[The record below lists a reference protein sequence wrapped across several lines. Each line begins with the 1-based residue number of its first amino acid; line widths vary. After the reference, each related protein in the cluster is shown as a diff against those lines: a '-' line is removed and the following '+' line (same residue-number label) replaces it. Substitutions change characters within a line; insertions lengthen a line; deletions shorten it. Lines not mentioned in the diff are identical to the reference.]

1 PVTYLAN
8 VSEKDYVRKKNK
20 YLPLIKKWIDE
31 NNPGD
36 KLVPFSG
43 VFETALAALQT
54 SGSPDGVAKFQE
66 EKGAVSAFPKIITL
80 GYDQLNLM
88 HFFTAGEKEV
98 RAWTCRKG
106 VKMTEAA
113 RCIHND
119 IADSLIQ
126 VDVMK
131 FVDLK
136 AAGSEADLKAAGK
149 LHIRGKDAIIEDG
162 DVVYF
167 RSGMGR
173 AKK

>member
-1 PVTYLAN
+1 
-8 VSEKDYVRKKNK
+8 
-20 YLPLIKKWIDE
+20 
-31 NNPGD
+31 
-36 KLVPFSG
+36 
-43 VFETALAALQT
+43 
-54 SGSPDGVAKFQE
+54 
-66 EKGAVSAFPKIITL
+66 
-80 GYDQLNLM
+80 LNLM
-88 HFFTAGEKEV
+88 HFFTAGVQEV

-131 FVDLK
+131 FDDLK
-136 AAGSEADLKAAGK
+136 AAGSETDLKAAGK

>member
-1 PVTYLAN
+1 FLE
-8 VSEKDYVRKKNK
+8 S
-20 YLPLIKKWIDE
+20 
-31 NNPGD
+31 
-36 KLVPFSG
+36 
-43 VFETALAALQT
+43 
-54 SGSPDGVAKFQE
+54 
-66 EKGAVSAFPKIITL
+66 KGAVSAFPKIITL
-80 GYDQLNLM
+80 GYDQLHLM
-88 HFFTAGEKEV
+88 HFFTAGEVEV

-131 FVDLK
+131 FDDLK
-136 AAGSEADLKAAGK
+136 AAGSEADLRAAGK

-162 DVVYF
+162 DIVYF